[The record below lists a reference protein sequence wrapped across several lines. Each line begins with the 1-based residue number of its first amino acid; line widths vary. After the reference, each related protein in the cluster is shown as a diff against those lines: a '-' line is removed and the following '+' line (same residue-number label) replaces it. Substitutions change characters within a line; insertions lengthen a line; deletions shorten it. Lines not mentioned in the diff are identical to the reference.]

1 MWAASSQSRT
11 TRSIPITATW
21 MRGRA
26 VTRRALPSFSTTQIV
41 PVSATPRLTP
51 EMPMSAAAKTSRSRV
66 RACATSAS
74 RSLGSSRPLSAI
86 STSRTCA
93 LLRWTAGATMWLG
106 CWPAS
111 CRIHSPRSV
120 STTRRPLSSM
130 ASLSL
135 ISSVAIDF
143 DFATRRAPRAA
154 ARSVM

>member
-11 TRSIPITATW
+11 TRSMPITATW

-41 PVSATPRLTP
+41 PVSATPKLTP
-51 EMPMSAAAKTSRSRV
+51 EMPMSALANTSRSRV
-66 RACATSAS
+66 RAWATSAS
-74 RSLGSSRPLSAI
+74 RSVGSSRPLSAMN
-86 STSRTCA
+86 TWRTCS
-93 LLRWTAGATMWLG
+93 LLRCTAGATMWLG

-120 STTRRPLSSM
+120 STTRRPDSSI

-143 DFATRRAPRAA
+143 DLATRRAPRAP
-154 ARSVM
+154 RRDR